1 MEKCQCGVR
10 SLSKDLFVMRIM
22 QICFT
27 PIINSAGGVEKVF
40 CNMSNH
46 FCKEHAML
54 DVCCDGID
62 GKPFYELDESVNLVN
77 LTGGKKIKI
86 PFRIKLQ
93 NELARIAKQLGF
105 KIEFPRE
112 KYVRKQI
119 NKKLGSLLNS
129 FKPDVVICYEMRSM
143 VAVAECGY
151 DLSKVIVMFHS
162 TAVNILKTLSDKQES
177 VLRKVK
183 YVQVLMN
190 SDKEHLLRNG
200 YDNVVHIGNVVP
212 QYEIDNSI
220 KKENVIIHVGRLD
233 GAQKRQHLLI
243 EAFATIAYK
252 YPDWKVEFWGGDA
265 QPKNYEKTL
274 RDLIRRYKLEKQVFL
289 MGKTN
294 DVPSRLR
301 QASIFAFPSAFE
313 GFGLGL
319 AEAMSMG
326 LPVIGFKSCPAVNEL
341 IKDGCNGILCEDGA
355 NNLGKALEELINEGE
370 LRKYYGIKA
379 KESMRKY
386 SSDRVF
392 HEWEILLYSI

>member
-1 MEKCQCGVR
+1 
-10 SLSKDLFVMRIM
+10 MRIM

-27 PIINSAGGVEKVF
+27 PIINSAGGVEKVY

-46 FCKEHAML
+46 FCKEHEIL

-62 GKPFYELDESVNLVN
+62 GKPFYELDESVSLVN

-86 PFRIKLQ
+86 PFGIKLQ
-93 NELARIAKQLGF
+93 NELARITKQVGF
-105 KIEFPRE
+105 KVEFPRE
-112 KYVRKQI
+112 KYIRKQI
-119 NKKLGSLLNS
+119 NKKLETLLNT

-151 DLSKVIVMFHS
+151 DLNKVIVMFHS
-162 TAVNILKTLSDKQES
+162 TAVNILKSLSDKQES

-183 YVQVLMN
+183 LIQVLMN
-190 SDKEHLLRNG
+190 ADKEHLLRNG

-220 KKENVIIHVGRLD
+220 KKENIIIHVGRLD
-233 GAQKRQHLLI
+233 GASKRQHLLI
-243 EAFATIAYK
+243 EAFAKIASK

-274 RDLIRRYKLEKQVFL
+274 KDLIKKYKLEKQVFL

-294 DVPSRLR
+294 DVPSKLR
-301 QASIFAFPSAFE
+301 KASIFAFPSEFE

-326 LPVIGFKSCPAVNEL
+326 LPVVGFKSCPAVNEL
-341 IKDGCNGILCEDGA
+341 IKDECNGILCEDGVD
-355 NNLGKALEELINEGE
+355 NLSNALEKLINDEK
-370 LRKYYGIKA
+370 LRECYGVNA
-379 KESMRKY
+379 KEDMKIFDAKS
-386 SSDRVF
+386 VF
-392 HEWEILLYSI
+392 FIYKKVLMNF